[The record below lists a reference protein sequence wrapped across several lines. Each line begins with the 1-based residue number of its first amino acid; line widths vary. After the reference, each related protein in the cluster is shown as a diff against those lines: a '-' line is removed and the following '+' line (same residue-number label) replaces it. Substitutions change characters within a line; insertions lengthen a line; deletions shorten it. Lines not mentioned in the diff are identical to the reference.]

1 MKKATLLQRTLAAAA
16 IGVLAGCATPTP
28 PLYLWDAFP
37 AQQYKSLAGN
47 GASPDEQL
55 QVLQAQEDKA
65 RGTNAALPP
74 GFRAHMGK
82 LYLAKGD
89 TDRARS
95 LWAAEKAAFPESAP
109 YIDQLLSRLK
119 GQTGVAKEGNPQ

>member
-1 MKKATLLQRTLAAAA
+1 MKNAMLFQRTLAAAA
-16 IGVLAGCATPTP
+16 VCMLAGCATPTP
-28 PLYLWDAFP
+28 PMYLWDAFP

-55 QVLQAQEDKA
+55 QVLEAQADKA
-65 RGTNAALPP
+65 RAANAALPP

-109 YIDQLLSRLK
+109 YIDQLLGRLS
-119 GQTGVAKEGNPQ
+119 GQAKTAKEGNPL